1 MLRLFYFFSFFF
13 RSWRRNVKILER
25 LFQSPISKRGKIC
38 LKFVYQHPLNSF
50 GRKIF
55 FCYYLVLKVGDRYKN
70 DISLLQGLSANCQKN
85 SFQKLKKEI
94 LCISELKL
102 RTFTQFSGS
111 LVDNYIVCA
120 RWLLK

>member
-1 MLRLFYFFSFFF
+1 M
-13 RSWRRNVKILER
+13 
-25 LFQSPISKRGKIC
+25 
-38 LKFVYQHPLNSF
+38 
-50 GRKIF
+50 
-55 FCYYLVLKVGDRYKN
+55 LKVGDRYKN

-111 LVDNYIVCA
+111 LADNYIGLCKMATEITANVLSFSSEMH
-120 RWLLK
+120 RISFLSF